1 MKLVRTSVVVASVF
15 CASLAWSAESRAQS
29 SGAGGT
35 DQAQHDK
42 KATGKKTDKTTKET
56 SAPASSSSTSGSATT
71 DTSTQSG
78 SGSTGTSGSGTGSTS
93 DTMSGT
99 GQTIGTGSD
108 ASPTT
113 PPMTGTGT
121 GGTQPYDQSGTT
133 YPLGQP
139 MPSQGTWGQSST
151 YGQPP
156 PAAPPTT
163 TAPVTT
169 STTTTTAGYYDPTVT
184 ADAEG
189 GKYKVR
195 PNRPMLITG
204 SAIFL
209 GSYAAT
215 AVQGAVSDLDADRK
229 NLIPVAGPWIN
240 MSERPCNLG
249 DNCSTGENVNNL
261 LLIGSGVAQ
270 GAGIAI
276 AIASLFVPETKERSS
291 MTSKAAPA
299 KPELRFMP
307 GQMGRGGAGAFA
319 VGTF

>member
-29 SGAGGT
+29 SGTQGT

-42 KATGKKTDKTTKET
+42 KTTTKKTTKNTKET
-56 SAPASSSSTSGSATT
+56 SAPAGSSTTTGSTTTGSTTT
-71 DTSTQSG
+71 DSSTQTGSG
-78 SGSTGTSGSGTGSTS
+78 SGSSS

-99 GQTIGTGSD
+99 GKTIGTGSD
-108 ASPTT
+108 VTPTPT
-113 PPMTGTGT
+113 PTPMTGTGT
-121 GGTQPYDQSGTT
+121 SGTQPYDQSGTT

-139 MPSQGTWGQSST
+139 TPNQGTWGQSST

-156 PAAPPTT
+156 PATT
-163 TAPVTT
+163 TPQTTTQT
-169 STTTTTAGYYDPTVT
+169 STTTTTAANYDPTVT
-184 ADAEG
+184 ADTEG

-215 AVQGAVSDLDADRK
+215 AIQGAVSDLDADRK

-240 MSERPCNLG
+240 ISERPCNLN

-261 LLIGSGVAQ
+261 LIIGSGIAQ

-276 AIASLFVPETKERSS
+276 AVASLFVPETKERSD
-291 MTSKAAPA
+291 MTSKVEPP
-299 KPELRFMP
+299 KPQFRVMP
-307 GQMGRGGAGAFA
+307 GQVGRGGAGAFA